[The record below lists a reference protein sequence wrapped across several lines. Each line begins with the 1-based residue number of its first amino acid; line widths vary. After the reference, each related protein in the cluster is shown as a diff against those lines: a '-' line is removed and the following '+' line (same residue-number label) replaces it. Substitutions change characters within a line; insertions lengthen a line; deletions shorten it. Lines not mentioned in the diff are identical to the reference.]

1 MAHKHN
7 HSDGKDLTEMI
18 SKIKNNKAH
27 LLFLILLLLICIFIL
42 KDYAFDSYWVP
53 MRGDQNLP
61 DTGTDFAYHASN
73 SYVLKN
79 ALTNFDIP
87 LWSPYTL
94 GGMPF
99 FAKPQVQV
107 FNISWLLLFLAP
119 TAWLGLKLSFLFH
132 FFLAGLGMY
141 LFMYIYM
148 KKEPKICFLTA
159 LIYILNWSLLNEIIV
174 GHMNVLNIYTWLP
187 FIMLF
192 TFLALSSTN
201 WLAYSILAG
210 IAFSFLIFGG
220 SPQETLFVAFL
231 FAFVLLIHSIGKNF
245 FKRLAK
251 SFFVGLIIFLV
262 FLGSSTIK
270 ILPTL
275 EMLKVT
281 SIREAGI
288 SFENLVGDGIFK
300 LNNFVKVFAS
310 IFGLVGIILLPF
322 AFFSLKKKKNLMFV
336 ILLILSILML
346 SKSPLIYLIWKYVPF
361 VNKIRGIFKVM
372 FLFTFPASVLLGIGA
387 SNLLEICQN
396 KFKISNK
403 NYLNAIYVFILAAVI
418 INLAFF
424 APKQMPFDNIN
435 LQLEKNQIMQYMSKD
450 NDIFRFKV
458 YETNGIDWGTDF
470 YSIPLNLQDIY
481 GYDNIWL
488 FKYMPIFLSAANS
501 QPAKMFG
508 MLNMKYM
515 TAMQPLNISGFSL
528 IKKFEECGFH
538 KNGFDICQPKKSDGP
553 YLYKNELFLPRA
565 YFVDNSILVLGAD
578 NADNIVFFIML
589 NNNFYPS
596 NTVLISEDNLNNIDT
611 DILKKFNAVILTQN
625 PAQEDYSKLRVY
637 VNNGGKLLPNIFAGE
652 NRFSEEKLNEALLS
666 FNFSY
671 SNVKKLDIKYDTY
684 DSAKM
689 KLQSKGKF
697 LFLSEQYSMYPG
709 WKAKLNGNEI
719 KIFRANNVLTAV
731 YANETGSLIF
741 EYKPNSFK
749 YGALIS
755 SITSLLILIF
765 LSIKLFY
772 KKLEHKTINI

>member
-1 MAHKHN
+1 
-7 HSDGKDLTEMI
+7 MI
-18 SKIKNNKAH
+18 SKIIKDNKNH
-27 LLFLILLLLICIFIL
+27 LIFTILLLLICIFLL
-42 KDYAFDSYWVP
+42 KDYAFDPYWIP

-61 DTGTDFAYHASN
+61 GTGTDFAYHASN
-73 SYVLKN
+73 FYVLKN
-79 ALTNFDIP
+79 ALMNFDIP

-94 GGMPF
+94 SGMPF

-119 TAWLGLKLSFLFH
+119 TAWLGLKLSFLLH

-148 KKEPKICFLTA
+148 KQEPKICFLTA
-159 LIYILNWSLLNEIIV
+159 LIYILNWNLLNEIVV

-192 TFLALSSTN
+192 TLLALSSN
-201 WLAYSILAG
+201 KWLAYSIFAG
-210 IAFSFLIFGG
+210 LSFSFLIFGG
-220 SPQETLFVAFL
+220 SPQETLFVVFL
-231 FAFVLLIHSIGKNF
+231 FAFVLLAHLIGKNF
-245 FKRLAK
+245 LKRLAK
-251 SFFVGLIIFLV
+251 SFFIGAIVFLV
-262 FLGSSTIK
+262 FLGIAAIK

-281 SIREAGI
+281 SIREGGI

-300 LNNFVKVFAS
+300 FNNFIKVYIS
-310 IFGLVGIILLPF
+310 IFGIMGIILLPF
-322 AFFSLKKKKNLMFV
+322 SFFSLKKKKVLLF
-336 ILLILSILML
+336 ILLLFFSIAML

-361 VNKIRGIFKVM
+361 VNKIRGIFKVI
-372 FLFTFPASVLLGIGA
+372 FLFTFPASVLLGVGA
-387 SNLLEICQN
+387 SNILTICQN
-396 KFKISNK
+396 KFKINNK
-403 NYLNAIYVFILAAVI
+403 YYLNAIYVFILAAVI

-435 LQLEKNQIMQYMSKD
+435 VQLEKNQVMQFMSKD

-515 TAMQPLNISGFSL
+515 TAVQPINISGFTL
-528 IKKFEECGFH
+528 VKKFEECGFH

-553 YLYKNELFLPRA
+553 YLYENELFLPRA

-589 NNNFYPS
+589 NNNFNPS
-596 NTVLISEDNLNNIDT
+596 NTVIISENNLDNIDT
-611 DILKKFNAVILTQN
+611 DILKRFNAVILTQN
-625 PAQEDYSKLRVY
+625 LAQEDYSKLRAY
-637 VNNGGKLLPNIFAGE
+637 VDNGGKLLPNIFAGE
-652 NRFSEEKLNEALLS
+652 NRFSDEKLNEVLLS
-666 FNFSY
+666 FNSSY
-671 SNVKKLDIKYDTY
+671 SNVKKLNIKYDTY
-684 DSAKM
+684 DNSII
-689 KLQSKGKF
+689 KLDSKGKF
-697 LFLSEQYSMYPG
+697 LFLSEQYPMYPG
-709 WKAKLNGNEI
+709 WKAKLNEKEI

-731 YANETGSLIF
+731 YANEIGSLIF
-741 EYKPNSFK
+741 EYKPTSFR
-749 YGALIS
+749 YGAWIS
-755 SITSLLILIF
+755 SITFLLILIF
-765 LSIKLFY
+765 FSIKISY
-772 KKLEHKTINI
+772 KKLNIKQ